1 MQAKKVRHYATVL
14 AITLTAGCSL
24 LSTRPVQDMS
34 DTAAALRAARD
45 VQADV
50 LAPELYR
57 QAGEWFFKAKHEYK
71 FKNFELAR
79 KYASKARAFA
89 EDAEFEALRNGGN
102 RASNGDV
109 TQTDPMAPGLSAPV
123 SEPSPTPTATPYDYP
138 TPTGT
143 PADGGASPVTTPG
156 STPAPGPS

>member
-1 MQAKKVRHYATVL
+1 MPAKTVRFPAALLGIML
-14 AITLTAGCSL
+14 AAGCSL
-24 LSTRPVQDMS
+24 FSTRPVQDMS

-79 KYASKARAFA
+79 NYAAKARAFA

-102 RASNGDV
+102 RTSDA
-109 TQTDPMAPGLSAPV
+109 TQTDPMAPGLNSPNTQPA
-123 SEPSPTPTATPYDYP
+123 PTPTETPYDYP
-138 TPTGT
+138 TPTGI
-143 PADGGASPVTTPG
+143 PAEEGAPSTTTPG
-156 STPAPGPS
+156 TTPAPGPTT